1 MSEIRIHRSATT
13 PRDLLE
19 VYAASDERERF
30 YWERPDR
37 EEAILGLGCVTRI
50 ESRGES
56 RFDAAARGVRE
67 LRDLLREEGDAPP
80 WAGPLLVGGFGFDS
94 DPPRSERWR
103 GFPSAQLVLPERL
116 AVRRGGEI
124 WCCRAGIGPLPD
136 PGPEFVT
143 PPASPPGGAAA
154 DEATPAFFASADRN
168 LGVYRGLVEKA
179 LGAIRDGD
187 LEKVVVARSCTVVGS
202 RPFETARV
210 LRALRTLHPSCVIF
224 ALSRGPVTFLGATP
238 ERLVRLEDGRVQADA
253 VAGSAPRGRSFEEDV
268 RLARGLLE
276 SKKDQEE
283 HAVVVRCILGALA
296 RRCSALSAPESP
308 DLLRTDGI
316 QHLRTP
322 IEATLRDPS
331 NTTVLDLVADLHP
344 TPAVGGA
351 PRKEALAWLRCN
363 EGLDRGWYAG
373 PVGWVD
379 PRGEGEFAVALRSL
393 LLRGSEASL
402 FAGAGIVAGSDPD
415 SELAETRLKLRAALT
430 ALLEI

>member
-1 MSEIRIHRSATT
+1 MSEIQLRRRATA

-19 VYAASDERERF
+19 VFAASDAQDRF

-37 EEAILGLGCVTRI
+37 GEAILGLGAAARI

-56 RFDAAARGVRE
+56 RFADAARGLRE
-67 LRDLLREEGDAPP
+67 LRDLLRGEGDAPP
-80 WAGPLLVGGFGFDS
+80 WAGPLLVGGFAFDS
-94 DPPRSERWR
+94 AGPASERWA
-103 GFPSAQLVLPERL
+103 GLPCAQLVLPERL
-116 AVRRGGEI
+116 AVRRGDEM
-124 WCCRAGIGPLPD
+124 WCCRAGIGPVPD
-136 PGPEFVT
+136 PGAGLPT
-143 PPASPPGGAAA
+143 ASGSPPAGAATDDGA
-154 DEATPAFFASADRN
+154 PAFLASSDRA
-168 LGVYRGLVEKA
+168 LGGYRGLVEKA
-179 LGAIRDGD
+179 LGAIRDGE

-202 RPFETARV
+202 RPFEIARV
-210 LRALRTLHPSCVIF
+210 LRSLRSLHPSCVIF
-224 ALSRGPVTFLGATP
+224 ALVRGPLAFLGATP
-238 ERLVRLEDGRVQADA
+238 ERLVRLEAGLVQVDA
-253 VAGSAPRGRSFEEDV
+253 VAGSAARGRSFEEDV

-283 HAVVVRCILGALA
+283 HAVVVRCILDALA

-308 DLLRTDGI
+308 DLLRTEGI

-322 IEATLRDPS
+322 ILGRLRDPS
-331 NTTVLDLVADLHP
+331 NVLDLVADLHP

-351 PRKEALAWLRCN
+351 PREDALAWLRCN

-393 LLRGSEASL
+393 LLRGREANL
-402 FAGAGIVAGSDPD
+402 FAGAGIVAGSDPEA
-415 SELAETRLKLRAALT
+415 ELIETRLKLRAALT